1 MKRQPA
7 VQTRQPA
14 APKQAAPVVV
24 RKPQAV
30 QRKRQKAGGEA
41 QRPNSH
47 TELTPDELRQMIA
60 TAAYRRAEERGFE
73 PGHEL
78 EDWLA
83 AEAEIKDLLASRPAA
98 S

>member
-7 VQTRQPA
+7 AQSRQPA
-14 APKQAAPVVV
+14 AAKQAAQAVA
-24 RKPQAV
+24 RKPEAV
-30 QRKRQKAGGEA
+30 QRKRLQAGGEA
-41 QRPNSH
+41 PRANSH
-47 TELTPDELRQMIA
+47 TELTPEERNRMVA
-60 TAAYRRAEERGFE
+60 TAAYRRAEQRGFE

-83 AEAEIKDLLASRPAA
+83 AEAEIKSLLENRPAA

>member
-7 VQTRQPA
+7 AQTRQPA
-14 APKQAAPVVV
+14 AAKQAGPVVV
-24 RKPQAV
+24 RKRTAV
-30 QRKRQKAGGEA
+30 RKRQTAGGET

-83 AEAEIKDLLASRPAA
+83 AETEIKDLLESRPAA